1 MRGDLIIRELHQ
13 MSDLLATVELQQAV
27 WRMQAYE
34 CASPY
39 TLNAAIH
46 AGGSVIGAELEG
58 RLVGFCFA
66 FAAKRD
72 DALWLW
78 SHMAGVH
85 PDFQGRGIGLRLKR
99 AQREWGLKQ
108 GYRVM
113 AWTFDPMQ
121 SGNANFNFNRL
132 GVTASR
138 YYVNYYGA
146 MQDGINAGLASDRLE
161 AVWHLDAPPAVDI
174 AAMRPDDVKL
184 VYVDDSGRLIRTQL
198 PADAQKRCCIEVPP
212 HLASLK
218 QTDIELAKTWQLY
231 LRDAMTALL
240 ASGYH
245 VSDFIRQGQRGW
257 YVLCRAAR

>member
-1 MRGDLIIRELHQ
+1 MGGDLIIRELHQ

-66 FAAKRD
+66 FAAKRG

-78 SHMAGVH
+78 SHMTGVH
-85 PDFQGRGIGLRLKR
+85 PDFQGRGIGLRLKQ

-108 GYRVM
+108 GYRVI

-132 GVTASR
+132 GVRAHK
-138 YYVNYYGA
+138 YYADHYGS
-146 MQDGINAGLASDRLE
+146 MQDSINAGLASDRLE
-161 AVWHLDAPPAVDI
+161 AVWHLDAPPVI
-174 AAMRPDDVKL
+174 NMTVMRPDDVKL
-184 VYVDDSGRLIRTQL
+184 VYVDDGGRLVRAQPPT
-198 PADAQKRCCIEVPP
+198 DAQKRCWIEVPLR
-212 HLASLK
+212 LAALK
-218 QTDIELAKTWQLY
+218 QTHIERAKIWQLY
-231 LRDAMTALL
+231 LREAMTDLL
-240 ASGYH
+240 AKGYY
-245 VSDFIRQGQRGW
+245 VSHFVRQERRGW
-257 YVLCRAAR
+257 YVLRR